1 MSITL
6 TKKQEEGLRIAVSRY
21 RAGEKYTIISGYAG
35 SGKST
40 LVKFII
46 SALNVDPET
55 EVAYIAFTGKAA
67 SVLAQKGCPNATTAH
82 KLLYKAKPMPN
93 GTYKFYPKDILDDGI
108 RVVVV
113 DEVSMLSKALWEQ
126 LLKHPVYVI
135 ALGDPFQLP
144 PINPDDD
151 NHALDHPHVFLDEI
165 MRQAQD
171 SEIIRLSMWIR
182 EGKPLSSYNCS
193 CEQVQVI
200 DKNSVVTGMYEW
212 ADQILCA
219 TNKKR
224 EDINR
229 TVRELRGFGEEPCI
243 GDKIISLR
251 NHWDDASVAGTW
263 ALTNGSIGTIEYM
276 SRENIW
282 MPPYLSP
289 KGSIPYMFTN
299 IRLDDGDSF
308 NYIPID
314 YTCLTT
320 GESFLTPQQ
329 VYKINRNKQFIGA
342 PYEFAYAYGMTCH
355 KAQGSQWPKV
365 MVFEE
370 WFPNE
375 AEEHAR
381 WLYTSCTRASEKL
394 LIVKK

>member
-1 MSITL
+1 MSIIL
-6 TKKQEEGLRIAVSRY
+6 TAKQQAGLKTAVERF
-21 RAGEKYTIISGYAG
+21 RNGDKYTVISGFAG

-46 SALNVDPET
+46 SALDVDPDT

-93 GTYKFYPKDILDDGI
+93 GTYKFYPRDILEGDI

-113 DEVSMLSKALWEQ
+113 DEVSMLSKDLWNQ
-126 LLKHPVYVI
+126 LLRHPVYII

-151 NHALDHPHVFLDEI
+151 NHVLDKPHVFLDEI

-182 EGKPLSSYNCS
+182 EGKPLAAYPCS
-193 CEQVQVI
+193 REQVQVI
-200 DKNSVVTGMYEW
+200 NKGDVITGMYEW

-229 TVRELRGFGEEPCI
+229 IVRELRGYGEEPCI
-243 GDKIISLR
+243 GDKVISLR
-251 NHWDDASVAGTW
+251 NHWDDASASGTW

-276 SRENIW
+276 DREDVW
-282 MPPYLSP
+282 MPKYLSP
-289 KGSIPYMFTN
+289 RGAIPYMFTN

-308 NYIPID
+308 DYVPID

-320 GESFLTPQQ
+320 GEPFLTPQQ
-329 VYKINRNKQFIGA
+329 VYKINRNKEYLSA
-342 PYEFAYAYGMTCH
+342 PYEFAYAYGMTVH
-355 KAQGSQWPKV
+355 KSQGSQWPKV
-365 MVFEE
+365 TVFEE

-375 AEEHAR
+375 TEEHAR
-381 WLYTSCTRASEKL
+381 WLYTACTRASDRL
-394 LIVKK
+394 LVVKK